1 MASVSRSSVRLP
13 GLGRAG
19 GSAPNRDGHAAS
31 LSRTWGRVAASPVRE
46 SQGTGLENPLG
57 GRFRLSQPG
66 FFFGLRFL
74 GVHTSTPPSA
84 RRLSWRQPPAL
95 RPGYAD
101 SQAIPSWSA

>member
-1 MASVSRSSVRLP
+1 
-13 GLGRAG
+13 
-19 GSAPNRDGHAAS
+19 
-31 LSRTWGRVAASPVRE
+31 
-46 SQGTGLENPLG
+46 LENPLG

-101 SQAIPSWSA
+101 SQAIPSWSASSPRLYDAMRYSRSLR